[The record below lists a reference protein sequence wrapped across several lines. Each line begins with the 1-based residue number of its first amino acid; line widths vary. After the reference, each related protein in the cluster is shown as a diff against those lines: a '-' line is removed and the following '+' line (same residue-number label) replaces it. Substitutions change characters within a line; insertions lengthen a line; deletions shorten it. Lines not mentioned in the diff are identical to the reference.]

1 MGLDLPKIWCGC
13 SCRSAYVSSE
23 QLMTV
28 KDVAKELG
36 CDDETVRRHVKKLC
50 PDHFKKGLPGYL
62 DEAQVTYVKK
72 MLELS
77 GRSDIRNVAELP
89 KTKLEKQLL
98 IRQAME
104 LQDEII
110 NELKVELAASESR
123 VQRLIHDDRT
133 FTTTELAKEIGFKS
147 AQEFN
152 QAMLGKG
159 ILYKDTRGVWLLH
172 SKYAGK
178 EFQRIKDK
186 EVNGKVVYYAEWT
199 GIGRDWLLGV
209 FSAK

>member
-1 MGLDLPKIWCGC
+1 MAHNVFLG
-13 SCRSAYVSSE
+13 SE
-23 QLMTV
+23 KLMTV
-28 KDVAKELG
+28 KQVAEALG
-36 CDDETVRRHVKKLC
+36 CDDETVRRHIKKMW
-50 PDHFKKGLPGYL
+50 PDQFENGIAASL

-77 GRSDIRNVAELP
+77 GRSDLRNVAELP

-110 NELKVELAASESR
+110 NELKLELAASESR

-178 EFQRIKDK
+178 DFQRIKDR

-209 FSAK
+209 FFAR